1 MFALPPVA
9 SLMASAKDPTKNKG
23 QVLPY
28 LGRKRGE
35 GGGGGR
41 ETNQLSNA
49 LTKGWVDT
57 LSA

>member
-28 LGRKRGE
+28 LGRKRG
-35 GGGGGR
+35 GGDQSALKRTYKGAGR
-41 ETNQLSNA
+41 
-49 LTKGWVDT
+49 
-57 LSA
+57 

>member
-28 LGRKRGE
+28 LGRKRG
-35 GGGGGR
+35 G

-49 LTKGWVDT
+49 LTKGRVGRY
-57 LSA
+57 AQRMRP

>member
-28 LGRKRGE
+28 LGRKRG
-35 GGGGGR
+35 G

-49 LTKGWVDT
+49 LTKGRVGT